1 MSSILNNFI
10 NLQDSQFA
18 GYWYEEKQNKLFAG
32 TLSLS
37 TSNSTQFIIIDFYQ
51 YTFSTDNFKKILT
64 DTIESPIFI
73 KYIKEPISLT
83 YNKDTFT
90 FNISF
95 ICNLFNLFSLDIKH
109 FSDSTYISNVTLFD
123 SPVITT
129 PTPTC
134 TPTRTPTPTVTPTH
148 TPSSTVTPTLT
159 LSLTI
164 TPTPTLSLTIT
175 PTPTLS
181 LTITPTPTITQTI
194 SVTPTITQT
203 ISVTPTNTP
212 TITPT
217 ETPTNTPT
225 PTVTPTITPTE
236 TPTNTPTPTVTPT
249 STRTNSPLL
258 ITSPRSIVFDST
270 GEHMFTNNSNSIIR
284 INLTTKNITVWAG
297 QALLNGYVDS
307 NDPAAA
313 RFNVPCGIE
322 IDSTGIVYI
331 ADQNNGAIR
340 TIVPGANPTLNIT
353 NTLAGDVSN
362 STSSQDGCNIN
373 AWFSSPTGIVRTSST
388 DSALRDRNDGD
399 RVYVSEAN
407 SHVISKVVISTGC
420 KTTIA
425 GSSLMSNPNGIT
437 LSQDGLDLYVAD
449 TGSNTVKA
457 ISLRDVDYGTVSVIA
472 GLAGFVG
479 STDGDGTAARF
490 RSPIDVAVDAAGNI
504 YVSDWVN
511 HTIRKISGPTR
522 TVTTIAGVAGA
533 SGTTDGIGSNA
544 RFNRPR
550 SIQVDPLDIYLYI
563 TDQLTNSRVRLLELN
578 THRVITLQD

>member
-1 MSSILNNFI
+1 MSRILNNFI
-10 NLQDSQFA
+10 NLQNSQFA

-64 DTIESPIFI
+64 DTIESPIFV

-134 TPTRTPTPTVTPTH
+134 TPTRTPTPTI
-148 TPSSTVTPTLT
+148 TPTLT
-159 LSLTI
+159 PSCTV
-164 TPTPTLSLTIT
+164 TPTPTLSPTVT
-175 PTPTLS
+175 PTPT
-181 LTITPTPTITQTI
+181 ITVTNSITPTITQTI
-194 SVTPTITQT
+194 SVTPTL
-203 ISVTPTNTP
+203 TP

-225 PTVTPTITPTE
+225 PTVTLTITPTE
-236 TPTNTPTPTVTPT
+236 TPTNTPTPTITPT

-322 IDSTGIVYI
+322 IDSAGIVYI
-331 ADQNNGAIR
+331 ADQNNGTIR
-340 TIVPGANPTLNIT
+340 TIVPGANPTLNQT
-353 NTLAGDVSN
+353 ATLAGDASN
-362 STSSQDGCNIN
+362 STSSQDGCNTN
-373 AWFSSPTGIVRTSST
+373 AWFNSPTGIVRTSSA

-425 GSSLMSNPNGIT
+425 GSSLMSNPNGIA

-449 TGSNTVKA
+449 TGSNTIKA

-472 GLAGFVG
+472 GLVGFTG
-479 STDGDGTAARF
+479 SADGDGAAARF
-490 RSPIDVAVDAAGNI
+490 RSPIDVAVDTAGNI

-511 HTIRKISGPTR
+511 HTIRRISGPSR
-522 TVTTIAGVAGA
+522 TVTTVAGVAGI
-533 SGTTDGIGSNA
+533 SGTTDGISSNA

-550 SIQVDPLDIYLYI
+550 SIQVDPLGIYLYI
-563 TDQLTNSRVRLLELN
+563 TDQLTNSRIRLLELN
-578 THRVITLQD
+578 TQRVITLQD